1 MLDHA
6 MMNIYWLDSLD
17 HGEDWFVA
25 ANNMRE
31 AMAFFADDMGYDLV
45 EDEVRAMEV
54 CAVPKEV
61 TIAQTQF
68 LDDDQITACGGNFI
82 HYDDRDLLKVVD
94 QALLD
99 SLGVETRIVRFE
111 YQIFI
116 EGNVARAALQTLK
129 SQFLL

>member
-1 MLDHA
+1 M
-6 MMNIYWLDSLD
+6 
-17 HGEDWFVA
+17 
-25 ANNMRE
+25 
-31 AMAFFADDMGYDLV
+31 V
-45 EDEVRAMEV
+45 EDEVRATEV
-54 CAVPKEV
+54 CAVPEEV

-68 LDDDQITACGGNFI
+68 LDEDQITACGGKFI
-82 HYDDRDLLKVVD
+82 HYDDKDLLVLVD

>member
-1 MLDHA
+1 

-31 AMAFFADDMGYDLV
+31 AMAFFANELGYDLV
-45 EDEVRAMEV
+45 EDEVRATEV
-54 CAVPKEV
+54 CAVPEEV
-61 TIAQTQF
+61 TIAQAQF
-68 LDDDQITACGGNFI
+68 LDDDQIAACGGQLI
-82 HYDDRDLLKVVD
+82 HYDDKDLLEVVD

-129 SQFLL
+129 SQFLLWV

>member
-1 MLDHA
+1 

-31 AMAFFADDMGYDLV
+31 AMALFADDMGYDLV
-45 EDEVRAMEV
+45 EDEVRAREV
-54 CAVPKEV
+54 CAVPEEV

-68 LDDDQITACGGNFI
+68 LDEDQITACGGKFI
-82 HYDDRDLLKVVD
+82 HYDDKDLLVLVD

>member
-1 MLDHA
+1 

-45 EDEVRAMEV
+45 EDEVRATEV
-54 CAVPKEV
+54 CAVPEEV
-61 TIAQTQF
+61 TIAQAQF
-68 LDDDQITACGGNFI
+68 LDEDQITACGGKFI
-82 HYDDRDLLKVVD
+82 HYDDKDLLVLVD

-99 SLGVETRIVRFE
+99 SLGVETRIVRFD
-111 YQIFI
+111 YQVFI